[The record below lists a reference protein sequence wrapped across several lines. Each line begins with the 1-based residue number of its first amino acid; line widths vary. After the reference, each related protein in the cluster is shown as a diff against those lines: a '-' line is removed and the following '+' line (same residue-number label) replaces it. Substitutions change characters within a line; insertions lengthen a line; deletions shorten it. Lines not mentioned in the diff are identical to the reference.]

1 MDNSSMKT
9 NGLEIAIIGMA
20 GRFPGAKNID
30 EFWYNLQ
37 QGVESITVFSD
48 EELRKSGV
56 DETLINHP
64 QYIKV
69 GGKLEGVDLFDAAFF
84 GFNPREAE
92 ILDPQHRLFLECA
105 WEALEYAGYDSE
117 NTSGTVGVYAGTG
130 MNGYLFN
137 LYTNSTIRNSVNPYQ
152 LFLAND
158 KDFLTTRV
166 SYKLNLEGPSVDI
179 QTACSTSL
187 VAVHIACQSLLSGE
201 CEMALAGGVA
211 ISRNDGYLYQEGGIY
226 SPDGHCR
233 AFDAKAQGTVGG
245 NGVGIVVLKRLEDA
259 IADHDSI
266 QAVIKGSAINNDGSL
281 KVSYTAPRIDSQ
293 AKVIRTAQVM
303 AEVEPETITYIEAHG
318 TGTALGDPI
327 EFAALTQV
335 FRNSTQ
341 KQGFCAIGS
350 VKTNIGHL
358 DAAAGIA
365 SLIKTV
371 LALKH
376 QQIPPSLHYKQANPQ
391 IDFENSP
398 FYVNNRLTNWQNN
411 VRRAG
416 VSSFGIG
423 GTNAHLILEEAP
435 ILEKENLQEGDY
447 QLLVL
452 SAKTSTALETATTNL
467 VEHFKRNPNLNL
479 ADVAYTLSIGRRAF
493 EHRRMVVGNN
503 LEEIINALESRNPER
518 VYTHSQVS
526 SHRPIVFMFSGQGSQ
541 YTNMGW
547 QLYQHQPTF
556 RKTVDECCNK
566 LEPYLECDLREI
578 IYPDLGL
585 ETKNLGSVT
594 KPLQQTCYTQ
604 LGLFVIEYA
613 LAKLWMSWGI
623 HPEAMIGHSIG
634 EYVAACL
641 AGVFSLDDAL
651 ELVAFRGKLMQQQ
664 PVGAMLS
671 VSLSEIEIQ
680 PWLNEEISLAA
691 VNSSSL
697 CVVSGTKQAIATL
710 SHSLTKK
717 EISCRLLHTSHA
729 FHSTMMEPVLSSF
742 THKIKQIKLNSPQI
756 PIISNITGTWLTATD
771 ATDPYYWAKHLR
783 QTVRFAD
790 GIAELMKEPQRIF
803 LEIGPGN
810 TLGIFAKQP
819 LFSSLRHPKQEQ
831 SDIAFLLNTLGKLWI
846 NGVKLNWTNIYTNQH
861 HRIPLP
867 TYPFERQ
874 RYWIEPQNEPI
885 PSDSAIKSDWL
896 YIPSWERDLL
906 TSALEQEKLQKACW
920 LIFVDASDIG
930 SNIAQQLTLA
940 GQDVITVAIGESFT
954 ELDYRAFAIHP
965 KNRDDYSA
973 LLEDLSWRE
982 LKPDYIVH
990 CWGITEEYALFTQF
1004 QEQGFYSLL
1013 FLMQALEKY
1022 KMTTS
1027 LQMTVLTN
1035 NLHDVIGGETLQPEK
1050 ATLLGLCKV
1059 IPQEYPQITCRSID
1073 IILSEK
1079 EEITTRLLTELL
1091 TPTDDLVIAY
1101 RSHHRW
1107 HQTFKPIS
1115 RKKEVKLKEN
1125 GVYLI
1130 FGDLNNGLGRV
1141 WAEYLAKT
1149 VQAKLILIDRSPFSQ
1164 ELETEYLFIQADITD
1179 EKQMRTAL
1187 KQGEAHFGE
1196 IQGVFYST
1204 PMSNSD
1210 TTAPL
1215 QLLNLTQC
1223 EYNFQTK
1230 ADGLFILEAILR
1242 ERKIDFCCLQSS
1254 LSSIIGGLGLG
1265 AYAAANSFID
1275 AFATKQGW
1283 ISINWDAC
1291 QFEENE
1297 TLNNGFG
1304 ASLAK
1309 FALTPLEVWQ
1319 VTQQVLAIGSANQVI
1334 ISKGDLSSRFLKTIP
1349 KLESDT
1355 QHFRP
1360 NLSNDYIAPRNEIEQ
1375 TIAEIWQEILGLET
1389 VGIYDSF
1396 FDLGGHSLL
1405 AIQVLSRL
1413 RETFQVE
1420 LSMRD
1425 LLFDT
1430 PTVAGIAA
1438 VIAENQPIPE
1448 DLQEIAALLA
1458 EVQELSSDEIQQL
1471 INEKP

>member
-1 MDNSSMKT
+1 MAT

-37 QGVESITVFSD
+37 QGVESITGFSD
-48 EELRKSGV
+48 KELRKSGV
-56 DETLINHP
+56 DETLISHP

-105 WEALEYAGYDSE
+105 WEALEYAGYDSD

-137 LYTNSTIRNSVNPYQ
+137 LYTNATIRNSVNPYQ
-152 LFLAND
+152 LFLASD

-166 SYKLNLEGPSVDI
+166 SYKLNLEGPSVDL

-201 CEMALAGGVA
+201 CEIALAGGVA

-226 SPDGHCR
+226 APDGHCR

-259 IADHDSI
+259 IADNDSI
-266 QAVIKGSAINNDGSL
+266 HAVIKGSAINNDGSL

-303 AEVEPETITYIEAHG
+303 AEIEPETITYIEAHG

-327 EFAALTQV
+327 EIAALTQV
-335 FRNSTQ
+335 FRNYTQ

-371 LALKH
+371 LALKY
-376 QQIPPSLHYKQANPQ
+376 QQIPPSLHYEQANPQ

-398 FYVNNRLTNWQNN
+398 FYVNNVLTNWNKCE

-435 ILEKENLQEGDY
+435 ILKRENLQEKDY

-467 VEHFKRNPNLNL
+467 VEHFKKHPNFNL

-493 EHRRMVVGNN
+493 EHRRIVVGNDI
-503 LEEIINALESRNPER
+503 EEIRNALELRNPKR
-518 VYTHSQVS
+518 VYTHSQAS

-547 QLYQHQPTF
+547 QLYQHEPIF
-556 RKTVDECCNK
+556 RKTVDDCCEK
-566 LEPYLECDLREI
+566 LKPNLECDLREI
-578 IYPDLGL
+578 LYSDLGW
-585 ETKNLGSVT
+585 ET
-594 KPLQQTCYTQ
+594 KPLQQTFYAQ
-604 LGLFVIEYA
+604 PALFVIEYA
-613 LAKLWMSWGI
+613 LAQLWMSWGI

-651 ELVAFRGKLMQQQ
+651 ELVALRGKLMQQQ

-671 VSLSEIEIQ
+671 VSLSEVEIQ

-691 VNSSSL
+691 VNSPSL

-717 EISCRLLHTSHA
+717 EISYRLLHTSHA
-729 FHSTMMEPVLSSF
+729 FHSAMMEPVLSPF
-742 THKIKQIKLNSPQI
+742 TNKIKQIKLNSPQI
-756 PIISNITGTWLTATD
+756 PIISNVTGTWLTATD

-783 QTVRFAD
+783 QTVRFAT
-790 GIAELMKEPQRIF
+790 GIAELIKEPQRIF
-803 LEIGPGN
+803 LEIGTGN

-846 NGVKLNWTNIYTNQH
+846 NGVKIDWANIYTNQH
-861 HRIPLP
+861 SHRIPLP

-874 RYWIEPQNEPI
+874 RYWIDPQNEPI
-885 PSDSAIKSDWL
+885 ASDSAIKADWL
-896 YIPSWERDLL
+896 YLPSWERDLL
-906 TSALEQEKLQKACW
+906 TSALKQEKLPKACW
-920 LIFVDASDIG
+920 LIFVDASGIG

-965 KNRDDYSA
+965 KNRDDYYT

-990 CWGITEEYALFTQF
+990 CWGITEECALFAQF

-1022 KMTTS
+1022 KMVTS

-1035 NLHDVIGGETLQPEK
+1035 NLQDVIGGETLQPEK
-1050 ATLLGLCKV
+1050 ATFLGLCKV

-1079 EEITTRLLTELL
+1079 EKLSDRLLTELL

-1101 RSHHRW
+1101 RFNHRW

-1125 GVYLI
+1125 GIYLI
-1130 FGDLNNGLGRV
+1130 CGDLVNGLGRV
-1141 WAEYLAKT
+1141 WAEYFPKT
-1149 VQAKLILIDRSPFSQ
+1149 AKLILIAHRRCASSDCSPFFQ

-1187 KQGEAHFGE
+1187 EQGEAHFGK

-1215 QLLNLTQC
+1215 QLLDITQC

-1230 ADGLFILEAILR
+1230 AYGLFVLEAILR
-1242 ERKIDFCCLQSS
+1242 DKEIDFCCLQSS

-1275 AFATKQGW
+1275 AFAIQKGW

-1291 QFEENE
+1291 QFEENP
-1297 TLNNGFG
+1297 TNNSGFG

-1309 FALTPLEVWQ
+1309 FALTPSEVWQ

-1334 ISKGDLSSRFLKTIP
+1334 ISKGDLSSRFLPTLS
-1349 KLESDT
+1349 KLEDNS
-1355 QHFRP
+1355 QHTRP
-1360 NLSNDYIAPRNEIEQ
+1360 NLSNDYIAPRNETEQ

-1448 DLQEIAALLA
+1448 DLQEIAALLE
-1458 EVQELSSDEIQQL
+1458 EVQGLSSDEIQQQL
-1471 INEKP
+1471 INKKP